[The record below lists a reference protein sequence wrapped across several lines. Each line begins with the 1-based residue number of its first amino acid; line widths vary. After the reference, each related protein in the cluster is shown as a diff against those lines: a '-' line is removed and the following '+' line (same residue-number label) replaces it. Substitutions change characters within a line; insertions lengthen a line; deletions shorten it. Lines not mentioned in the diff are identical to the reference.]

1 MCCWELSLSLKSS
14 KFRWSQCFSKYSDSQ
29 SARTTRSQKAG
40 KALGVGI
47 PQGQIQDFFWRG
59 CTRLLLY
66 FNTNKPH
73 SFLFFLQNASCIR
86 KLQVISGGGGTPC
99 TLPPDPPLHPHFL
112 LTGNCSGSSLISSS
126 LTCSPEFPCSFSV
139 SCLTGLLSITPCT
152 CNPWGRVGS
161 ATECVV
167 RGK

>member
-73 SFLFFLQNASCIR
+73 SFFLQNTSCIR
-86 KLQVISGGGGTPC
+86 KLHVISGEGGTPC

-139 SCLTGLLSITPCT
+139 SCLTGWLSITPCM

-167 RGK
+167 REK

>member
-73 SFLFFLQNASCIR
+73 SFFLQNTSCIR
-86 KLQVISGGGGTPC
+86 KLQVISGEGGTPC

-139 SCLTGLLSITPCT
+139 SCLTGWLSITPCM

-167 RGK
+167 REK

>member
-73 SFLFFLQNASCIR
+73 SFFCRMPAVLENCRSSR
-86 KLQVISGGGGTPC
+86 GGGGVSPAPFPQIHPC
-99 TLPPDPPLHPHFL
+99 TLTFYSLVTAVVPHWFHLPWHALQSFL
-112 LTGNCSGSSLISSS
+112 ALSL
-126 LTCSPEFPCSFSV
+126 SPVWQVCYP
-139 SCLTGLLSITPCT
+139 
-152 CNPWGRVGS
+152 
-161 ATECVV
+161 
-167 RGK
+167 